1 VNIHGSETLQAKYAG
16 AIRELKAALGDSAVR
31 TSQPDIARV
40 LKDQSWLS
48 PVLQQALEQR
58 SASDGP
64 LLGIEAVVVPA
75 SERDVL
81 EAAAIAA
88 RHRMPITARGAG
100 TSNFGLVTPEHGGII
115 VDMRGVMGD
124 ARVANGEVSAAAGT
138 AQGVLEKAARA
149 RGQELPVLT
158 TTYASATIGGWIA
171 GGHVGLGSGCHGS
184 IWDDNVLS
192 VRLVTVEEVP
202 RVLTLAGAEIVPVLH
217 TFGAMGL
224 ITDITF
230 RAVEARDWVEGV
242 ACFAT
247 FAQASA
253 FTTEISGDKAY
264 HHRAMAAQEA
274 ALMPGLKPLASILQ
288 PGAAGVLMLFDGTQ
302 FAALQRIAASHGG
315 SVTKWQSWRVEN
327 SEKPSIAAMVY
338 GHRMLWVKRL
348 IPDAAFL
355 HIYFDPADPDQ
366 GARLLKQR
374 YGDELL
380 IEMKFV
386 RSPWMLRTLG
396 CAEDG
401 TLPAAVVAVRNGTNP
416 GKVEEVLR
424 YCDDVGLRYQ
434 NSHTNVIEDNGLFPD
449 IAPIL
454 KLKSSADPHN
464 LLNRGR
470 LRSAVTKP

>member
-1 VNIHGSETLQAKYAG
+1 MNTDNSTLQVTYAD
-16 AIRELKAALGDSAVR
+16 AVRELMAALGDGAVR
-31 TSQPDIARV
+31 TAQADIARV

-58 SASDGP
+58 SAADGP
-64 LLGIEAVVVPA
+64 LLGIEAVVIPA

-81 EAAAIAA
+81 ETASIAA

-115 VDMRGVMGD
+115 VDMRGVRGD
-124 ARVANGEVSAAAGT
+124 AQVADGEVSAPAGT
-138 AQGVLEKAARA
+138 PQGVLEKAARA

-184 IWDDNVLS
+184 IWDDNVRS
-192 VRLVTVEEVP
+192 VRLVTVEEAP
-202 RVLTLAGAEIVPVLH
+202 RVLTLSGAEIVPVLH

-242 ACFAT
+242 ANFPT

-253 FTTEISGDKAY
+253 FTTEISRDKAY

-274 ALMPGLKPLASILQ
+274 ALMPGLKPLSSILQ
-288 PGAAGVLMLFDGTQ
+288 PGAGVLMLFDGAQ

-315 SVTKWQSWRVEN
+315 SVVKWQSWRVEN
-327 SEKPSIAAMVY
+327 SEKPSIAGMVY

-348 IPDAAFL
+348 VPDAAFL

-374 YGDELL
+374 YGDDLL

-386 RSPWMLRTLG
+386 RSPWMSRVLG
-396 CAEDG
+396 YPEDA
-401 TLPAAVVAVRNGTNP
+401 TLPAAVVAVRNGTVP
-416 GKVEEVLR
+416 GKVEEVLH